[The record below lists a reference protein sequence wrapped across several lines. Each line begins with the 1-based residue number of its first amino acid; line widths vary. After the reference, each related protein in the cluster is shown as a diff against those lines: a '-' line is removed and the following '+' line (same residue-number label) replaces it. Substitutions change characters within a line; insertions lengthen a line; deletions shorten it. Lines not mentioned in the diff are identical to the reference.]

1 MFIQYIIKK
10 SFDYVIIDYTVKS
23 INKDCKTFFLENL
36 FNCLKNTHNKTYN
49 FCFTEKK
56 TKNILSLKH
65 IIFFKDILWVIFKVK
80 TLKKNLNVD

>member
-1 MFIQYIIKK
+1 MFVQYIIKK

-56 TKNILSLKH
+56 NEKH
-65 IIFFKDILWVIFKVK
+65 FKFK
-80 TLKKNLNVD
+80 TYNFLQRYFMSYF